1 MRLNDLLTKF
11 NRIDKIYPK
20 FLQLEEQLTAI
31 GLQLSQNK
39 NAHKNKVTLIEL
51 EAFKLA
57 TRNEMQTLMDFKLE

>member
-1 MRLNDLLTKF
+1 
-11 NRIDKIYPK
+11 
-20 FLQLEEQLTAI
+20 LQLEEQLTAI

>member
-1 MRLNDLLTKF
+1 LLTKF

>member
-1 MRLNDLLTKF
+1 MLTKF